1 MGNEYEF
8 IPLTPIT
15 HDSLPEEMRDF
26 ISSCGMKGIIP
37 RRSFA
42 NPSHGI
48 LGQVIDLKTVE
59 DGLEIERAL
68 ESGLKVENDANEY
81 VRFRDVEIKD
91 NSDVE
96 IKDNSDVSNEAV
108 EEVLKSI
115 ETNNLGV
122 LKFLQ
127 ANGMPY
133 DKARKFVK
141 RIVRLSLRYGE

>member
-1 MGNEYEF
+1 MGNDNEYEF
-8 IPLTPIT
+8 VPLTPIT

-26 ISSCGMKGIIP
+26 ISSCGMMGIIP
-37 RRSFA
+37 RRSFV

-59 DGLEIERAL
+59 DGLEIEKAL
-68 ESGLKVENDANEY
+68 ENGFKVENDANDY
-81 VRFRDVEIKD
+81 VRFRDAEIKD
-91 NSDVE
+91 FN
-96 IKDNSDVSNEAV
+96 DVSNEEV
-108 EEVLKSI
+108 EKVLRSI
-115 ETNNLGV
+115 ETNNMGV

-133 DKARKFVK
+133 DKAKKFVK